1 MLAPLL
7 PRQRKALAA
16 VDLIRRTTEELI
28 ARCKAMV
35 DEEEVAAAAAAAEE
49 GRDYM
54 NAGVYVCVCPSVC
67 IDVSVCV
74 CLCVVMYCL
83 VHPHTLNSTPGI

>member
-54 NAGVYVCVCPSVC
+54 NAGVCVLSLIPIRRRRR
-67 IDVSVCV
+67 IDQFESCW
-74 CLCVVMYCL
+74 
-83 VHPHTLNSTPGI
+83 TSS